1 MRQKIKILSLVVLF
15 LSNVTGIFSQS
26 DLTPLG
32 KGLLWEISGNGLKK
46 KSYLLG
52 TIHIIPTK
60 DYYFPK
66 HYTKAVKSTER
77 LVMEID
83 VTDLMAQL
91 EVIKMAKMDDG
102 KELKD
107 LYDETT
113 YQEIKAI
120 CRDSFH
126 IDIEMFKDMKPI
138 FVQQQLS
145 ATDVFGSDTKSYE
158 LELMKMGFAMDKSFG
173 GLETAKEQ
181 MAILDSISLQ
191 EQADMLL
198 ESVRNIDHDG
208 KETIKLIE
216 FYKDQNLD
224 SLNALFEQGEYD
236 LAGHENSLLGNRNR
250 KWIPKMEEYMKI
262 EPTFFAVGAG
272 HLGGDQGVIN
282 LLRKKGY
289 TVKAV
294 LK

>member
-1 MRQKIKILSLVVLF
+1 MKFRILALIITF
-15 LSNVTGIFSQS
+15 LTTHLGSFSQ
-26 DLTPLG
+26 TTEPLG
-32 KGLLWEISGNGLKK
+32 KGLLWEISGNGIKK
-46 KSYLLG
+46 KSYILG

-60 DYYFPK
+60 DYFFPK
-66 HYTKAVKSTER
+66 HYTKALKSTEN

-83 VTDLMAQL
+83 MTDILGQL
-91 EVIKMAKMDDG
+91 EVMKMAKMTGG

-107 LYDETT
+107 LYDEAT
-113 YQEIKAI
+113 YTEITNV
-120 CRDSFH
+120 CRDSFG
-126 IDIEMFKDMKPI
+126 IDIELYKDMKPI

-145 ATDVFGSDTKSYE
+145 TSDLFGNDVKSYE
-158 LELMKMGFAMDKSFG
+158 MELVKMGFSSDKTFG

-181 MAILDSISLQ
+181 MTILDSISLD
-191 EQADMLL
+191 EQATMLL
-198 ESVRNIDHDG
+198 ESIRNINHDNT
-208 KETIKLIE
+208 EMTKLLN

-224 SLNALFEQGEYD
+224 SLNALFEKGEYD

-250 KWIPKMEEYMKI
+250 KWIAKMEEYMKQA
-262 EPTFFAVGAG
+262 PTFFAVGAG

-289 TVKAV
+289 TLKAV

>member
-1 MRQKIKILSLVVLF
+1 MKFRILALIVTF
-15 LSNVTGIFSQS
+15 LATHLGVFSQTNES
-26 DLTPLG
+26 LG

-52 TIHIIPTK
+52 TIHIIPAK

-66 HYTKAVKSTER
+66 HYTNAVKKTER

-83 VTDLMAQL
+83 VTDLLGQL
-91 EVIKMAKMDDG
+91 EVLNMAQMPDG
-102 KELKD
+102 KKLKD
-107 LYDETT
+107 LYDDAT
-113 YQEIKAI
+113 YEDMTRI
-120 CRDSFH
+120 CRDSFGL
-126 IDIEMFKDMKPI
+126 DLEKFADMKPI
-138 FVQQQLS
+138 FIQQQLS
-145 ATDVFGSDTKSYE
+145 TTDLFGDDSKSYE
-158 LELMKMGFAMDKSFG
+158 MELMKMGFAMDKSFG

-198 ESVRNIDHDG
+198 ESIRNIDHGDG
-208 KETIKLIE
+208 EMKKLLG

-224 SLNALFEQGEYD
+224 SLNALFEGGESGLGD
-236 LAGHENSLLGNRNR
+236 HENSLIGNRNR
-250 KWIPKMEEYMKI
+250 KWISKMEDYMKI
-262 EPTFFAVGAG
+262 GPTFFAVGAG

-282 LLRKKGY
+282 LLRRKGY

>member
-1 MRQKIKILSLVVLF
+1 MKFRILTLIITF
-15 LSNVTGIFSQS
+15 LATHLGSYSQ
-26 DLTPLG
+26 TNEPLG

-46 KSYLLG
+46 KSYLFG
-52 TIHIIPTK
+52 TIHIIPAK
-60 DYYFPK
+60 DFYFPK

-83 VTDLMAQL
+83 MTDIMGQL
-91 EVIKMAKMDDG
+91 EVLKMAQMPDG

-107 LYDETT
+107 FYDEAT
-113 YQEIKAI
+113 YQEITNI
-120 CRDSFH
+120 CRDSFG
-126 IDIEMFKDMKPI
+126 ININLFKTMKPI
-138 FVQQQLS
+138 FIQQQLS
-145 ATDVFGSDTKSYE
+145 TTDIFGSDSKSYE
-158 LELMKMGFAMDKSFG
+158 MELMKMGLAMDKSFG

-181 MAILDSISLQ
+181 MAILDSITLQ

-198 ESVRNIDHDG
+198 ESVRNIDHDDTEMKRLLG
-208 KETIKLIE
+208 

-224 SLNALFEQGEYD
+224 SLNSLFNKEDFD
-236 LAGHENSLLGNRNR
+236 LAGHENSLIGNRNR
-250 KWIPKMEEYMKI
+250 KWIAKMEEYMKMQ
-262 EPTFFAVGAG
+262 PTFFAVGAG

>member
-1 MRQKIKILSLVVLF
+1 MKKIIITILALF
-15 LSNVTGIFSQS
+15 IAKSFSFSQTS
-26 DLTPLG
+26 TEPLG

-52 TIHIIPTK
+52 TIHIIPAK

-66 HYTKAVKSTER
+66 HYTKAIKSTER

-83 VTDLMAQL
+83 MTDLLGQL
-91 EVIKMAKMDDG
+91 EVLKMAQMPDG

-107 LYDETT
+107 FFDEAT
-113 YQEIKAI
+113 YQEVTDI
-120 CRDSFH
+120 CRDSFNV
-126 IDIEMFKDMKPI
+126 DIEMFKTMKPI
-138 FVQQQLS
+138 FIQQQLS
-145 ATDVFGSDTKSYE
+145 TTDIFGNDSKSYE
-158 LELMKMGFAMDKSFG
+158 MELMKMGFAMDKSFG

-181 MAILDSISLQ
+181 MAILDSITLQ

-198 ESVRNIDHDG
+198 ESVRNIDHDDTEMKRLLG
-208 KETIKLIE
+208 

-224 SLNALFEQGEYD
+224 SLNSLFNQEEFD
-236 LAGHENSLLGNRNR
+236 LSGHENSLIGNRNR
-250 KWIPKMEEYMKI
+250 KWIAKMEEYMKA
-262 EPTFFAVGAG
+262 EPIFFAVGAG